1 MKELVVITLQN
12 KVFHNIDF
20 TTGESIMSC
29 NNPSKQGLP
38 QLIFILMTKKKVV
51 ITLQN
56 KVFHN
61 NML

>member
-38 QLIFILMTKKKVV
+38 QLIRNFPYQHSVV

-61 NML
+61 